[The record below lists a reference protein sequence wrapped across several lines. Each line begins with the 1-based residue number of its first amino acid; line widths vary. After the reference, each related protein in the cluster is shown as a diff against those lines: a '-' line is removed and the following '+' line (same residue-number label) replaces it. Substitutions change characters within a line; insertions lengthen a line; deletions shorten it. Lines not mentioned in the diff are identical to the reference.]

1 MSKNLFNVRL
11 FSSLLFAGALVTA
24 GCTDNDYDFDQIDST
39 VESVAKGLRFQQV
52 QRKKLS

>member
-11 FSSLLFAGALVTA
+11 FSALLFAGALVTS

-39 VESVAKGLRFQQV
+39 VGIGGSSNA
-52 QRKKLS
+52 SS

>member
-24 GCTDNDYDFDQIDST
+24 GCTDNDYDFDQIDLLS
-39 VESVAKGLRFQQV
+39 ESVAKGLRFQQV